1 MERNYGAMSLFD
13 AWLEPLRD
21 LGMVRNVIQGIGSTD
36 HLSFR
41 AVGVP
46 AFNPI
51 QEYKDYDV
59 RMHHTNVD
67 LYERVREQDLKQNA
81 VVLAWFA
88 WQAATTAERIP
99 RP

>member
-1 MERNYGAMSLFD
+1 MPG
-13 AWLEPLRD
+13 
-21 LGMVRNVIQGIGSTD
+21 
-36 HLSFR
+36 
-41 AVGVP
+41 
-46 AFNPI
+46 FNPI

-81 VVLAWFA
+81 VVMAWFA